1 MQFHHEYRTVS
12 NFCDFSNFF
21 DIFANLNDF
30 LQIIGFSS
38 ILYYKYD
45 TYFSL
50 LKKMIYEHTD
60 HWNTHIPC
68 GTQKFKYLYTL
79 CIGFVMH
86 YFYKKCNNTQIF
98 SKN

>member
-1 MQFHHEYRTVS
+1 VS
-12 NFCDFSNFF
+12 NFCNFSNVF

-50 LKKMIYEHTD
+50 FQKTKKSYTSMPTIVILIYPVGHKKS
-60 HWNTHIPC
+60 NI
-68 GTQKFKYLYTL
+68 
-79 CIGFVMH
+79 CIHFA
-86 YFYKKCNNTQIF
+86 
-98 SKN
+98 

>member
-1 MQFHHEYRTVS
+1 VS
-12 NFCDFSNFF
+12 NFCNFFKCFF

-50 LKKMIYEHTD
+50 FQKTKKIIYEHANYCD
-60 HWNTHIPC
+60 THIPR
-68 GTQKFKYLYTL
+68 GTQKIKYLYTL

-86 YFYKKCNNTQIF
+86 
-98 SKN
+98 